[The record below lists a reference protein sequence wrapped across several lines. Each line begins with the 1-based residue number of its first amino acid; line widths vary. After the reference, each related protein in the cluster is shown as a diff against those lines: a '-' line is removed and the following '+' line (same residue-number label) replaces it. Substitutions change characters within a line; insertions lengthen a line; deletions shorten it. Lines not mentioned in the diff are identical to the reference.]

1 MNLYITRSKRKNKKY
16 DLLDSDKKYLLSFG
30 HSQYEDYTIH
40 KNPQRQANYLSRH
53 KKNED
58 WNKSGI
64 YTAGFWS
71 KNLLWSKPTLEASI
85 RDVNKRFNINVKL
98 I

>member
-1 MNLYITRSKRKNKKY
+1 MNLYITKSTRGNKKY

-40 KNPQRQANYLSRH
+40 KDQTRQQRYISRH

-58 WNKSGI
+58 WGKSGI

-71 KNLLWSKPTLEASI
+71 KHLLWGEPSLTASI

>member
-1 MNLYITRSKRKNKKY
+1 MNLYITKSTRKNKKY
-16 DLLDSDKKYLLSFG
+16 DLLDSNKKYLLSFG
-30 HSQYEDYTIH
+30 DSRFEDYTIH
-40 KNPQRQANYLSRH
+40 KDQTRQANYLSRH
-53 KKNED
+53 KANEN

-71 KNLLWSKPTLEASI
+71 KHLLWNLPSLTSSI
-85 RDVNKRFNINVKL
+85 KDVNKIFNINVKL

>member
-1 MNLYITRSKRKNKKY
+1 MNLYITKSTRKNKKY
-16 DLLDSDKKYLLSFG
+16 DLLDSNKKYLLSFG
-30 HSQYEDYTIH
+30 DNRYQDYTIH
-40 KNPQRQANYLSRH
+40 KDPKRQANYLSRH
-53 KKNED
+53 KNEN

-71 KNLLWSKPTLEASI
+71 KHLLWNLPSLTESI

>member
-1 MNLYITRSKRKNKKY
+1 MNLYITKSTRKNKKY

-40 KNPQRQANYLSRH
+40 KNQTRQANYLSRH
-53 KKNED
+53 GKEDHSAKNVISAAFMSR
-58 WNKSGI
+58 W
-64 YTAGFWS
+64 
-71 KNLLWSKPTLEASI
+71 LLWNLPTLTASI

>member
-1 MNLYITRSKRKNKKY
+1 MNLYITKSTRKNKKY
-16 DLLDSDKKYLLSFG
+16 DLLDSNKKYLLSFG

-40 KNPQRQANYLSRH
+40 KNQTRQANYLSRH

-64 YTAGFWS
+64 YTSGFWS
-71 KNLLWSKPTLEASI
+71 KHILGNKETLQASI
-85 RDVNKRFNINVKL
+85 RDVNKRFNINIKL

>member
-1 MNLYITRSKRKNKKY
+1 MNLYITKSTRKNKKY
-16 DLLDSDKKYLLSFG
+16 DLLDSNKKYLLSFG
-30 HSQYEDYTIH
+30 DNRYQDYTIH
-40 KNPQRQANYLSRH
+40 KDQTRQANYLSRH
-53 KKNED
+53 KANEN

-71 KNLLWSKPTLEASI
+71 KHLLWNLPSLTESI

>member
-1 MNLYITRSKRKNKKY
+1 M
-16 DLLDSDKKYLLSFG
+16 YLLSFG
-30 HSQYEDYTIH
+30 HSQYSDYTIH
-40 KNPQRQANYLSRH
+40 KDQTRQQRYISRH

-58 WNKSGI
+58 WEKSGI

-71 KNLLWSKPTLEASI
+71 KILLWSKPSLDASI
-85 RDVNKRFNINVKL
+85 RDVNKRFNTNVKL